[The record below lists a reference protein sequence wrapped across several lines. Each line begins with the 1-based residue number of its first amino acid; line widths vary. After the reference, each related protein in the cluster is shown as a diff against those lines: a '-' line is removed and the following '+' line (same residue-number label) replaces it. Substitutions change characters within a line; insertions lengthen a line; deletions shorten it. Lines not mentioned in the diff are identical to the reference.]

1 MMKSGYNFVH
11 ATTAQLSW
19 HVQNHKL
26 IYMIIR
32 VCINAKNLHFLCKSD
47 RWDTRNKNNN
57 NSRNNNNKKT
67 TVVISSIIVFQ
78 CIPYGSR
85 TPFLKCL
92 TLTLD
97 NYFSSKPV
105 ESNTNFHKIWGN
117 KLINL
122 LIHVAQITPVNL

>member
-1 MMKSGYNFVH
+1 MQIWWLGHQK
-11 ATTAQLSW
+11 QK
-19 HVQNHKL
+19 QQQQQEQQQQ
-26 IYMIIR
+26 
-32 VCINAKNLHFLCKSD
+32 
-47 RWDTRNKNNN
+47 
-57 NSRNNNNKKT
+57 KT

-122 LIHVAQITPVNL
+122 LLHVAQITPVNL